1 MTIHLH
7 DTSADLVH
15 KALNSL
21 VFALLGAAVG
31 WAAQALTLSGRVA
44 AIEHGMVRIEA
55 QIERLLQRGGTAGPE
70 RSGTPIAYGA
80 CTR

>member
-1 MTIHLH
+1 MTIQLH

-15 KALNSL
+15 KVLSSL
-21 VFALLGAAVG
+21 VFALLGAGVG
-31 WAAQALTLSGRVA
+31 WAAQALTLAGRVS
-44 AIEHGMVRIEA
+44 AIEHGMERIEA
-55 QIERLLQRGGTAGPE
+55 QMERLLQRSGTAGTE